1 MRLLPRWPFR
11 LGAAPSA
18 GSGAPAKALA
28 PVAPA
33 FDAVLALGPELLP
46 PGVAPGAA
54 VQAVRA
60 AVQAMPGA
68 GWVAVE
74 AHGLRLPPGL
84 GWVELHTPGGGT
96 APEGR
101 AWSDLRA
108 GVERVATAA
117 LAGVRAASELV
128 APELGAP
135 EAAAPAFGGFAEGV
149 DRHAFEV
156 PAGISR
162 AEPPAGPGHN
172 AGPGAAA
179 SDAALLGTLLSL
191 VLPQAA
197 SGSAAALAEVVVGRF
212 GSFAAV
218 LAASE
223 RELRAVPG
231 LGTHCIAAIKLLHD
245 AALRLAQAGVAEQSV
260 LGDRTRLL
268 DYLHA
273 VLSRERIEQ
282 FRILFLDA
290 EGRLVADEAQA
301 RGTVNHT
308 PVYPR
313 EVVKRALEL
322 GAASLIL
329 VHNHPSGDPEPS
341 REDVEMTG
349 QVCRAAELLGVRVE
363 DHLIVGNGRWTSLR
377 EQGLM

>member
-1 MRLLPRWPFR
+1 MPPRWAFWKR
-11 LGAAPSA
+11 AATAAVP
-18 GSGAPAKALA
+18 APTVA
-28 PVAPA
+28 PEGPA
-33 FDAVLALGPELLP
+33 FDALLVLGPDLLP
-46 PGVAPGAA
+46 PGVVPGAA
-54 VQAVRA
+54 VLAVRT

-74 AHGLRLPPGL
+74 AHGLRLPPGTR
-84 GWVELHTPGGGT
+84 WVEVHAPGSS
-96 APEGR
+96 AAAEGR
-101 AWSDLRA
+101 AWSELRT
-108 GVERVATAA
+108 GVERAAVAA
-117 LAGVRAASELV
+117 LAGLRAEPGLI
-128 APELGAP
+128 
-135 EAAAPAFGGFAEGV
+135 AAEVVVPVPGGFAEGV
-149 DRHAFEV
+149 DLRAFAL
-156 PAGISR
+156 PAGGPR
-162 AEPPAGPGHN
+162 AELPPAGPGHN
-172 AGPGAAA
+172 LAPGAPM
-179 SDAALLGTLLSL
+179 SDAALLTTLLGF

-197 SGSAAALAEVVVGRF
+197 AAGAATLAEAVVARF

-218 LAASE
+218 LAAGE

-245 AALRLAQAGVAEQSV
+245 AALRMAQAGVAEQSV
-260 LGDRTRLL
+260 LSDRARLL

-290 EGRLVADEAQA
+290 EGRLLADEAQA

-341 REDVEMTG
+341 REDIEMTA

-377 EQGLM
+377 EQGLL

>member
-1 MRLLPRWPFR
+1 M
-11 LGAAPSA
+11 
-18 GSGAPAKALA
+18 
-28 PVAPA
+28 
-33 FDAVLALGPELLP
+33 
-46 PGVAPGAA
+46 
-54 VQAVRA
+54 
-60 AVQAMPGA
+60 
-68 GWVAVE
+68 
-74 AHGLRLPPGL
+74 
-84 GWVELHTPGGGT
+84 
-96 APEGR
+96 
-101 AWSDLRA
+101 
-108 GVERVATAA
+108 
-117 LAGVRAASELV
+117 
-128 APELGAP
+128 
-135 EAAAPAFGGFAEGV
+135 
-149 DRHAFEV
+149 
-156 PAGISR
+156 
-162 AEPPAGPGHN
+162 
-172 AGPGAAA
+172 
-179 SDAALLGTLLSL
+179 SDAALLTTLLGF

-197 SGSAAALAEVVVGRF
+197 AAGAATLAEAVVARF

-218 LAASE
+218 LAAGE

-245 AALRLAQAGVAEQSV
+245 AALRMAQAGVAEQSV
-260 LGDRTRLL
+260 LSDRARLL

-290 EGRLVADEAQA
+290 EGRLLADEAQA

-341 REDVEMTG
+341 REDIEMTA

-377 EQGLM
+377 EQGLL